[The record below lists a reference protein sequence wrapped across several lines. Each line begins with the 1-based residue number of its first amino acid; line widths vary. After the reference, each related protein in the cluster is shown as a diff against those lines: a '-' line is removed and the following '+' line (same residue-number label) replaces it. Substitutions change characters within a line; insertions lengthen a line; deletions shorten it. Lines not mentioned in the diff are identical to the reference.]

1 MSKFIIIEGTDNVGK
16 DTQQDLIIKNM
27 SEHVFHKLHYSS
39 LPFKDDSGYYDKE
52 KHATYSKELYES
64 MFLLM
69 MKSKTGYKKGDIDIN
84 LIFNRSHL
92 GETVYSPLYRGYSGD
107 YVLDIEKK
115 YTKVL
120 REDLYLITLTND
132 PHTIL
137 KRDDGKSFYG
147 NEEEVKAEVDGFR
160 RAHRL
165 STIKNKLHV
174 NVGTMSAI
182 EVSNIIVDFLKTE
195 NTVTGEPKQLNM
207 FS

>member
-16 DTQQDLIIKNM
+16 DTQQDLIIKKMDNN
-27 SEHVFHKLHYSS
+27 VFHKLHYSS
-39 LPFKDDSGYYDKE
+39 LPFKDDKE
-52 KHATYSKELYES
+52 KHGTYSKKLYDD
-64 MFLLM
+64 MFKLM
-69 MKSKTGYKKGDIDIN
+69 MKTKIGNTKNDKESIN

-107 YVLDIEKK
+107 YVFEIEKK
-115 YTKVL
+115 YTKAL

-174 NVGTMSAI
+174 DVGTMSAE
-182 EVSNIIVDFLKTE
+182 EVSNIIIEFLNHE
-195 NTVTGEPKQLNM
+195 NTITGESKQLNM
-207 FS
+207 FV

>member
-27 SEHVFHKLHYSS
+27 SDHVFHKLHYSS
-39 LPFKDDSGYYDKE
+39 LPFKDDKD
-52 KHATYSKELYES
+52 KHASYSKKLYET
-64 MFLLM
+64 MFQLM
-69 MKSKTGYKKGDIDIN
+69 MKSKLGSSKNDSDIN

-107 YVLDIEKK
+107 YVFDIEKK
-115 YTKVL
+115 YTKAL
-120 REDLYLITLTND
+120 REDLYLITLVND

-147 NEEEVKAEVDGFR
+147 NEEEVKAEVEGFN
-160 RAHRL
+160 RAHRK
-165 STIKNKLHV
+165 STIKNKLLV

-182 EVSNIIVDFLKTE
+182 EVSNILVDFLGHE
-195 NTVTGEPKQLNM
+195 NTITGDNKQLKLEL
-207 FS
+207 

>member
-27 SEHVFHKLHYSS
+27 SDHVFHKLHYSS
-39 LPFKDDSGYYDKE
+39 LPFKDDKE
-52 KHATYSKELYES
+52 KHATYSNKLYET
-64 MFLLM
+64 MFQLM
-69 MKSKTGYKKGDIDIN
+69 MKSKVGNLKDDLDIN

-92 GETVYSPLYRGYSGD
+92 GESVYSPLYRGYSGD
-107 YVLDIEKK
+107 FVFDIEKK
-115 YTKVL
+115 YTRAL

-147 NEEEVKAEVDGFR
+147 NEEEVKAEVEGFN
-160 RAHRL
+160 RAHRK
-165 STIKNKLHV
+165 STIKNKLLV

-182 EVSNIIVDFLKTE
+182 EVSNILVDFLGHE
-195 NTVTGEPKQLNM
+195 NTITGDNKQLKLEL
-207 FS
+207 

>member
-27 SEHVFHKLHYSS
+27 SEHVFHKLHYSA
-39 LPFKDDSGYYDKE
+39 LPFKDDKE

-69 MKSKTGYKKGDIDIN
+69 MKSKVAHQKGDTNIN

-107 YVLDIEKK
+107 YVFDIEKK
-115 YTKVL
+115 FTKAL
-120 REDLYLITLTND
+120 REDLYLITLTNT
-132 PHTIL
+132 PHNIL

-147 NEEEVKAEVDGFR
+147 NEEEVKAEIDGFK
-160 RAHRL
+160 RAHKL
-165 STIKNKLHV
+165 STIKNKLHID
-174 NVGTMSAI
+174 VGNMSAL
-182 EVSNIIVDFLKTE
+182 EVSNIIIDFLKTE
-195 NTVTGEPKQLNM
+195 NTVTGEVKQLNM
-207 FS
+207 FQ

>member
-27 SEHVFHKLHYSS
+27 SDRVFHKLHYSS
-39 LPFKDDSGYYDKE
+39 LPFKDDKD
-52 KHATYSKELYES
+52 KHATYSKKLYET
-64 MFLLM
+64 MFQLM
-69 MKSKTGYKKGDIDIN
+69 MKSKIAKFESDLDIN

-107 YVLDIEKK
+107 YVFDIEKK
-115 YTKVL
+115 YTKAL
-120 REDLYLITLTND
+120 REDLYLITLVND

-147 NEEEVKAEVDGFR
+147 NEEEVRAEIDGFT
-160 RAHRL
+160 RAHRK
-165 STIKNKLHV
+165 STIKNKLLV

-182 EVSNIIVDFLKTE
+182 EVSNILIEFLSHE
-195 NTVTGEPKQLNM
+195 NTITGDNKQLKM
-207 FS
+207 EL